1 MEYSLFVSLFVL
13 LFLPS
18 ICSSEN
24 STDSNSS
31 WAKLQISPD
40 SLCLMP
46 YKNFRVNIYEHAY
59 NQKSTTLSTR
69 RKYYYAPI
77 ALLDHKSAVSDF
89 NNVTNQA
96 EMRFR
101 IEMWNDQVENEVV
114 NYLEKIVNE
123 KVELHQV
130 QVIPLEK
137 VILASTVP
145 STAYSL
151 TNNWLPYNH
160 HKSLWFTISCFVA
173 KDCDQLA
180 ANMRHS

>member
-1 MEYSLFVSLFVL
+1 MEYSLSVSLLVL

-18 ICSSEN
+18 ICPSDN

-40 SLCLMP
+40 SLCSMP
-46 YKNFRVNIYEHAY
+46 YGSFRVNIYEHAY

-101 IEMWNDQVENEVV
+101 GGRNSFPGQVYEILHSFWPQLRPPRALPDRN
-114 NYLEKIVNE
+114 
-123 KVELHQV
+123 VER
-130 QVIPLEK
+130 
-137 VILASTVP
+137 P
-145 STAYSL
+145 S
-151 TNNWLPYNH
+151 
-160 HKSLWFTISCFVA
+160 
-173 KDCDQLA
+173 
-180 ANMRHS
+180 